1 VVTGRYAESLIEE
14 RFGTLDRAAGMLR
27 TKPTEVDN
35 AIEQLQAQNQQLQ
48 KELAQ
53 LRQKLAQQDTQS
65 LLNQATRVDGFAVLA
80 APVNAADVDTMR
92 QMSDWFRDKLGSSV
106 VMLGAV
112 IDEKPMLVASV
123 TQDLLGRGMHAGNLV
138 RDAAKVIGG
147 GGGGRPNMAQ
157 AGGKDPAK
165 LAEALAS
172 VQPWVEK
179 NLK

>member
-1 VVTGRYAESLIEE
+1 V
-14 RFGTLDRAAGMLR
+14 
-27 TKPTEVDN
+27 
-35 AIEQLQAQNQQLQ
+35 
-48 KELAQ
+48 
-53 LRQKLAQQDTQS
+53 
-65 LLNQATRVDGFAVLA
+65 
-80 APVNAADVDTMR
+80 PVNAADVDTMR

-172 VQPWVEK
+172 VQPWIEK